1 MEPGP
6 VASAAGS
13 GSFRI
18 DRKAR
23 TSKMN
28 EDAALHNF
36 RGIGKKTEEL
46 FHKLGIDR
54 AGDLLAYFPRD
65 YMVYPKP
72 LESTDELEP
81 GKKQALY
88 GFFKKA
94 PVNHH
99 YRSMDVTIGYFYI
112 GSRGEKAIQVFWY
125 RMPYISRNIHIAS
138 PYVIYGTVGEKNGDL
153 RFEQPALFS
162 PPAYEKETDRLLPV
176 YSLTKGI
183 SNQKM
188 EKTVQ
193 EALNLC
199 LPLKDPLQREEDL
212 LREAGLISYEKAI
225 RNMHFPESPDGLSAA
240 IRRFS
245 YQEFLVFFLN
255 IRMEEKGLA
264 KEKNDLV
271 LDCHETCDRIRE
283 NLPFTLTKGQ
293 EAALSDLNSD
303 FAGPTVEERLIQGD
317 VGSGKT
323 IVAFLAMVRMV
334 ENGYQA
340 AIMAPT
346 EVLASQHQ
354 KTFQELID
362 RYQLPY
368 QIAFLTGSLKTA
380 ERRKALSDIEDG
392 TADFII
398 GTHALIQEGVS
409 YHKLALVITDEQ
421 HRFGVRQRDAFLKK
435 GQHPFSVVMSA
446 TPIPRTLALILYNG
460 MHVST
465 IRDVPSERLRVKTAV
480 IPDSKRAV
488 AWNFIR
494 KQVAAGHQAYII
506 CPLVEASENLD
517 QENVTDY
524 GKNLAEYFKGDAR
537 VGILHG
543 RMKPEDK
550 DKIMTDFASNKI
562 QILVSTT
569 VVEVG
574 VNVPNATVMM
584 VENADHFGLA
594 QLHQL
599 RGRVG
604 RGQWQSYCILINS
617 QKKNADHANKRLDIM
632 NRSYDGFEIA
642 EEDLKLRGPGDAR
655 GIRQS
660 GDSPFTMAD
669 IYQDSDL
676 LELASLHADK
686 ILEEDPELSEEGH
699 EGLRRLVDAKADETY
714 TNL

>member
-1 MEPGP
+1 
-6 VASAAGS
+6 
-13 GSFRI
+13 
-18 DRKAR
+18 
-23 TSKMN
+23 MN

-36 RGIGKKTEEL
+36 HGIGAKTEEL
-46 FHKLGIDR
+46 FHKIGIDR
-54 AGDLLAYFPRD
+54 AGDLLLYFPRD
-65 YMVYPKP
+65 YMVYPEAVDSTED
-72 LESTDELEP
+72 LET
-81 GKKQALY
+81 GKKAALR
-88 GFFKKA
+88 GFFKKS
-94 PVNHH
+94 PVTHH
-99 YRSMDVTIGYFYI
+99 YRSMDVTIGLFYL
-112 GSRGEKAIQVFWY
+112 GTRGDKAISVFWY
-125 RMPYISRNIHIAS
+125 RMPYISRNIRIAS
-138 PYVIYGTVGEKNGDL
+138 PYVIYGTVQEKNGEFRL
-153 RFEQPALFS
+153 EQPALFS
-162 PPAYEKETDRLLPV
+162 PQAYQKETDRLLPV

-188 EKTVQ
+188 TKTVE

-199 LPLKDPLQREEDL
+199 LPLEDPLVSEEDFL
-212 LREAGLISYEKAI
+212 SKENILPLGEAI
-225 RNMHFPESPDGLSAA
+225 RNMHFPESEKALSDA

-245 YQEFLVFFLN
+245 YQEFLVFFLSV
-255 IRMEEKGLA
+255 RMEEKGLA

-271 LDCHETCDRIRE
+271 LKRHEIYDQIME
-283 NLPFTLTKGQ
+283 ELPFSLTRGQ
-293 EAALSDLNSD
+293 KQALEDLNRD
-303 FAGPTVEERLIQGD
+303 FCGSTIEERLIQGD

-323 IVAFLAMVRMV
+323 IVAFLSMVRMA

-346 EVLASQHQ
+346 EVLAAQHE
-354 KTFQELID
+354 KTFQDLID
-362 RYQLPY
+362 RYKLPFH
-368 QIAFLTGSLKTA
+368 IAYLTGSLKAA
-380 ERRKALSDIEDG
+380 ERRKALASIADG
-392 TADFII
+392 SADFII

-409 YHKLALVITDEQ
+409 YHALALVITDEQ
-421 HRFGVRQRDAFLKK
+421 HRFGVKQRDTFLRK
-435 GQHPFSVVMSA
+435 GQHPFSIVMSA

-460 MHVST
+460 MQVST
-465 IRDVPSERLRVKTAV
+465 IHDVPSERLRVKTAV
-480 IPDSKRAV
+480 ISDEKRPT

-494 KQVAAGHQAYII
+494 KEVAKGHQAYII
-506 CPLVEASENLD
+506 CPLVMASENLD

-524 GKNLAEYFKGDAR
+524 GKNLSEYLKGEAK

-543 RMKPEDK
+543 RMKAEEK
-550 DKIMTDFASNKI
+550 EEVMRDFALNKI

-604 RGQWQSYCILINS
+604 RGQWQSYCILMNS

-632 NRSYDGFEIA
+632 NHSYDGFEIA

-660 GDSPFTMAD
+660 GDSAFTMAD
-669 IYQDSDL
+669 IYRDSDL
-676 LELASLHADK
+676 LKLASQHADQ
-686 ILEEDPELSEEGH
+686 ILSRDPKLEEEGH
-699 EGLRRLVDAKADETY
+699 KGLRKLVDKKADETY